1 MSSGRMNTVHSGSI
15 NKNTSAGRIFPSDQL
30 EQFFRCDSVKT
41 AHGFN
46 VKIAVT
52 VPKTHLKF
60 HLPFS
65 P

>member
-1 MSSGRMNTVHSGSI
+1 MTSRRMNAVHPGSI
-15 NKNTSAGRIFPSDQL
+15 NKNTSASRIFPPDQL
-30 EQFFRCDSVKT
+30 EQLFRRSSVEP